1 MENKGLL
8 ERHMVIDDAGNKKI
22 NAITALQEIDV
33 RMKTMS
39 LQIQELQEGL
49 MGAATLV
56 KELEERIN
64 KVAPKIDIVSV
75 QEAKKILS
83 K

>member
-1 MENKGLL
+1 MENNLL
-8 ERHMVIDDAGNKKI
+8 ERHTVTDENGNKKI

-33 RMKTMS
+33 RIKTIV

-49 MGAATLV
+49 MGAATLM
-56 KELEERIN
+56 KELEERVN
-64 KVAPKIDIVSV
+64 KVSPKIDIVSV